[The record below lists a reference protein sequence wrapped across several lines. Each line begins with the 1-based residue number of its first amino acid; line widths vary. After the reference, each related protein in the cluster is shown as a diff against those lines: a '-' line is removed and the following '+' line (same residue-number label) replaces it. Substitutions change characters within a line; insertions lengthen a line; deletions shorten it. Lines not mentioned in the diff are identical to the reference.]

1 MKKLILLI
9 EFKKPSNKINT
20 APKTNNNSEFKITLF
35 CPKFLNILIK
45 INLKFTRKLK
55 KIIANIIFK
64 IPLYLFPNRNFNK
77 NGDIKYIKQ
86 HTNDVTPI

>member
-1 MKKLILLI
+1 MNKLIPLI
-9 EFKKPSNKINT
+9 KFKKPSNKMKN
-20 APKTNNNSEFKITLF
+20 APITNNSSEFNITLF
-35 CPKFLNILIK
+35 SPKFLNILVK

-64 IPLYLFPNRNFNK
+64 IPLYLSSNRNSNK
-77 NGDIKYIKQ
+77 KGDTKYIKQ

>member
-1 MKKLILLI
+1 MKELILLI
-9 EFKKPSNKINT
+9 EFKKLSNKIKI
-20 APKTNNNSEFKITLF
+20 APITSNNSDFNITLF
-35 CPKFLNILIK
+35 RPKFLNILVK
-45 INLKFTRKLK
+45 INLKLTRKLK

-64 IPLYLFPNRNFNK
+64 IPLYLSPNRNFNK

>member
-1 MKKLILLI
+1 MKKLILPI

-20 APKTNNNSEFKITLF
+20 APKTNNNSEFKISLF